1 MTTNIWHQF
10 DKATKAISAY
20 AILKDGEYV
29 GRIVFKNGAAMSC
42 YLQVWGSAMVKGQAR
57 GGGYDRA
64 TAAAHN
70 AAARLDPK
78 QNLTAVERIH
88 VPAIKAALLG
98 ASDDGTGWIK
108 RLEGAGYTVCGVI

>member
-20 AILKDGEYV
+20 AILKDGAFV
-29 GRIVFKNGAAMSC
+29 GRIVFRHGAAMSC

-64 TAAAHN
+64 TAAAYN
-70 AAARLDPK
+70 AAA
-78 QNLTAVERIH
+78 Q
-88 VPAIKAALLG
+88 PAHADDRQHGAAAALRAALLG
-98 ASDDGTGWIK
+98 ASDGGTGWIN
-108 RLEGAGYTVCGVI
+108 RLEAAGYTVCGVV